1 MPTYNVKNLKTGEK
15 KEFRMT
21 MKEYCQWKEDNPDW
35 DKDWSAGIAG
45 TTYGGQSNPMDS
57 KRSCRRCK
65 RSILEQTCHVTPKPT
80 LYANICKVQDPS
92 SLHEIGDTHSKANE
106 KKETHQSGAP
116 KGYQSAH

>member
-45 TTYGGQSNPMDS
+45 PTYGEPKQSDGFKEVMQKMQAQHP
-57 KRSCRRCK
+57 R
-65 RSILEQTCHVTPKPT
+65 
-80 LYANICKVQDPS
+80 ANLS
-92 SLHEIGDTHSKANE
+92 RYT
-106 KKETHQSGAP
+106 
-116 KGYQSAH
+116 